1 MSLPNSIQNLIQQ
14 IDHNLTQTEQRAY
27 QGINLVRPLLEQ
39 FPENFIL
46 MRHFAYF
53 NNVVLFI
60 GIAQNKTRSI
70 VDICT
75 QEYIRSS
82 RITETFAD
90 HKDYT
95 IATNE
100 INIRMCHSTLP
111 TEGRQSHSNQ

>member
-1 MSLPNSIQNLIQQ
+1 MSLPNSIQKLIQQ

-27 QGINLVRPLLEQ
+27 QGINLVRPLLEK

-75 QEYIRSS
+75 QENLTTEEIQEIGKDLGELLG
-82 RITETFAD
+82 RILDAKISIENII
-90 HKDYT
+90 K
-95 IATNE
+95 ILE
-100 INIRMCHSTLP
+100 I
-111 TEGRQSHSNQ
+111 